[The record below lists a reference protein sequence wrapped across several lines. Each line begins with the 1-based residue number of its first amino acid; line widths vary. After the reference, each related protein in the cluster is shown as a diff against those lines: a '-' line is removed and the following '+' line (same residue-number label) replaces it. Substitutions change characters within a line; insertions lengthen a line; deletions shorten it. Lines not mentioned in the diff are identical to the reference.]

1 VLLGMVT
8 TPDVPYFIVFGL
20 DPKEFGMAHYKV
32 VEGQA
37 LTGQRQVLLGKTA
50 AKNFKKQVGDN
61 YKIQEASFKIVGIYE
76 TGQGVEEMGA
86 VIALNEAQDIFKKPR
101 QVTYYQLKV
110 SRPEMINGVIKEIER
125 RQPKLAASRSANYM
139 DDQQETQMMRAMGWF
154 ISLLA
159 VLGGGLGMMNTM
171 LMSVFERTREIGVLR
186 ALGWRRGRIL
196 RMILGEALLLC
207 IVGGAFGI
215 GLGAW
220 MTYALNQVPALAGM
234 LDNALTPAII
244 VQAIIVALFL
254 GTASGLYPAWRAAQ
268 LQPVEAMRYE
278 GAGGQFKIQ
287 NSKLGIQNPFSI
299 LQSLI
304 SKFGGLALRNVFRQ
318 RTRTILTT
326 LAIGVGVGLV
336 VALGGMGE
344 GLVQQLGALG
354 GKNGELTISEAK
366 ASDMSLTKVDDKVG
380 RWVATLPAVQ
390 HVSGALL
397 GFTTM
402 PGMAYFLAFG
412 LDPTGFAI
420 QHYNITEGDRIRTP
434 RDMLLGKVAAKNLK
448 KKVGDTVLMSGASFR
463 VVGIY
468 ETGTGYEDAASVITL
483 SEAQKLFK
491 KPNQVSWFFIK
502 LKDLSQAETVKRQVE
517 AKFPEVTVTKSS
529 EYADKTNDMQTFRS
543 MTAALSFLS
552 ILIGGIGIMNAMLM
566 SVFERTRE
574 IGTLRALGWRRRR
587 VVGMIVRESLALSFF
602 SGLVGIAFGI
612 GLGRLIELE
621 PTMGPFLKS
630 SYSLTLLAQ
639 AMIVALALGAMGAL
653 YPAWRAANLS
663 PIEALRY
670 E

>member
-1 VLLGMVT
+1 
-8 TPDVPYFIVFGL
+8 
-20 DPKEFGMAHYKV
+20 
-32 VEGQA
+32 
-37 LTGQRQVLLGKTA
+37 
-50 AKNFKKQVGDN
+50 
-61 YKIQEASFKIVGIYE
+61 
-76 TGQGVEEMGA
+76 
-86 VIALNEAQDIFKKPR
+86 
-101 QVTYYQLKV
+101 
-110 SRPEMINGVIKEIER
+110 
-125 RQPKLAASRSANYM
+125 
-139 DDQQETQMMRAMGWF
+139 
-154 ISLLA
+154 
-159 VLGGGLGMMNTM
+159 
-171 LMSVFERTREIGVLR
+171 
-186 ALGWRRGRIL
+186 
-196 RMILGEALLLC
+196 
-207 IVGGAFGI
+207 
-215 GLGAW
+215 
-220 MTYALNQVPALAGM
+220 
-234 LDNALTPAII
+234 
-244 VQAIIVALFL
+244 
-254 GTASGLYPAWRAAQ
+254 
-268 LQPVEAMRYE
+268 
-278 GAGGQFKIQ
+278 
-287 NSKLGIQNPFSI
+287 
-299 LQSLI
+299 
-304 SKFGGLALRNVFRQ
+304 
-318 RTRTILTT
+318 
-326 LAIGVGVGLV
+326 LV

-448 KKVGDTVLMSGASFR
+448 KKVGDTVLMAGASFR

-517 AKFPEVTVTKSS
+517 AKYPEVTVTKSS

-587 VVGMIVRESLALSFF
+587 VVGMIVRESLVLSFF
-602 SGLVGIAFGI
+602 SGLVGIAFGM

-621 PTMGPFLKS
+621 PTMGPFLKA
-630 SYSLTLLAQ
+630 SYSPMLLAQ
-639 AMIVALALGAMGAL
+639 AMIVALALGTMGAL
-653 YPAWRAANLS
+653 YPAARAANLS